1 MRREARRRLSPFYPR
16 RAHHIGSCAYAALAR
31 VSHHRLRRPENRL
44 RHGPRSVGAVV
55 KHQPSPELTPR
66 QAFALQASL
75 TRQVSERYA
84 AKPKLTPK
92 LLKAHAVPRGEG
104 FERKGN
110 SGRDDCW

>member
-1 MRREARRRLSPFYPR
+1 M
-16 RAHHIGSCAYAALAR
+16 
-31 VSHHRLRRPENRL
+31 
-44 RHGPRSVGAVV
+44 
-55 KHQPSPELTPR
+55 KHQSSPELTPR

-92 LLKAHAVPRGEG
+92 LLRRRHAMPHGEG

-110 SGRDDCW
+110 SGRDDCWEAKRNAEPEGGA